1 MQEKKIDREPY
12 TGEVL
17 DLTKAATNDDS
28 KTNPK
33 GQPGASSGEPTAA
46 AGFHNR
52 PATRAGPYDL
62 ILFLALLLL
71 TLSSWTYFLCP
82 VF

>member
-1 MQEKKIDREPY
+1 MQLNLSFQEMQEKKIVREPY

-17 DLTKAATNDDS
+17 DLTKAAANDDS
-28 KTNPK
+28 KTGPK

-52 PATRAGPYDL
+52 PATRAGPYGL
-62 ILFLALLLL
+62 IEFFALL
-71 TLSSWTYFLCP
+71 TLSS
-82 VF
+82 